1 MQCPYCA
8 AAIDADSV
16 VCPKCR
22 VSVEDGQPMRWYR
35 FLTDIGLWVAGIGT
49 VFLGILTMIGI
60 PYLLQ
65 RIAPGTMYD
74 NFPPLVVMDFVYG
87 AVLIALGI
95 LCIVARFRLAAFQKN
110 APRLLYLTYALVIL
124 SSVVYSAASGWVIAG
139 GKARLFGLTELSSVA
154 GMLAGVAL
162 NMIYFSKRKHLFFR

>member
-87 AVLIALGI
+87 AILIALGI
-95 LCIVARFRLAAFQKN
+95 LCIVARFRLSDFKRSG
-110 APRLLYLTYALVIL
+110 PRMVCILYALIIL
-124 SSVVYSAASGWVIAG
+124 SSAVYSAASGFVVSG
-139 GKARLFGLTELSSVA
+139 GKAPLVSLSEIGSVL
-154 GMLAGVAL
+154 GMIAGVAL
-162 NMIYFSKRKHLFFR
+162 NAVYFRKRIHLFDR